1 MVQGTLNDENTS
13 GVLLQ
18 NETHA
23 TGRPGTAVCP
33 DKRARTEPRT
43 AVDLWVV
50 VLAGGQGVRL
60 QGFVR
65 RALGTER
72 AKQFCRFVGRRT
84 MLRHTWDRALQLVEP
99 ARIVTIITAGQE
111 WCLED
116 EAPHGVPGTVL
127 VQPGNKETAP
137 GVLLPLLWIARRS
150 PTATVVVF
158 PADHFIW
165 EEDVFAEH
173 VRSAVR
179 AAGARADRMTLLG
192 VEADAA
198 ETDYG
203 WILPGEPL
211 PAEPPV
217 ELSTVWGFW
226 EKPDRE
232 TAAHLFARGCL
243 WNTMIMAGR
252 LEAYLGLAAAQIP
265 WMVEPLDAVVDCV
278 GVPGKTT
285 AAAAIYNRILPT
297 DFSRAILV
305 PCAAQLMVLAARS
318 VTWSD
323 WGDAGRIV
331 RTVRQFDRRPVWL
344 PADATLDVADKI

>member
-1 MVQGTLNDENTS
+1 MW
-13 GVLLQ
+13 
-18 NETHA
+18 
-23 TGRPGTAVCP
+23 CP
-33 DKRARTEPRT
+33 DNPARMEHGA

-65 RALGTER
+65 RVLGTER
-72 AKQFCRFVGRRT
+72 AKQFCRFVGRRS
-84 MLRHTWDRALQLVEP
+84 MLRHTWDRALQLVDP

-111 WCLED
+111 CDLE
-116 EAPHGVPGTVL
+116 EEVVRGVPGTLL
-127 VQPGNKETAP
+127 VQPENKETAP
-137 GVLLPLLWIARRS
+137 GLLLPLLWIARRS

-165 EEDVFAEH
+165 EENTFAEH
-173 VRSAVR
+173 VRTAVR
-179 AAGARADRMTLLG
+179 AAGARTDRVTILG

-198 ETDYG
+198 EIDYG
-203 WILPGEPL
+203 WILPGDPL
-211 PAEPPV
+211 PVESPV
-217 ELSTVWGFW
+217 ELSTVWRFW

-232 TAAHLFARGCL
+232 TAVNLLARGCL

-252 LEAYLGLAAAQIP
+252 LEAYLGLVAAQLP

-278 GVPGKTT
+278 GVPGKART
-285 AAAAIYNRILPT
+285 AAAIYAKIPPT
-297 DFSRAILV
+297 NFSRAILV
-305 PCAAQLMVLAARS
+305 PCAAQLMVLAARG

-331 RTVRQFDRRPVWL
+331 RTLRRFDRQSAWL
-344 PADATLDVADKI
+344 PADATADVADRI